1 MGSPFADEAR
11 QAIGEVVAIF
21 GDDQGFLYEPML
33 QAAGDRPIADPQRP
47 ALQIKGALLA
57 RPLTVEPI
65 APHQPRDTALAT
77 SSQRFRFTMQG
88 GSESVLGYR
97 ARAGDRL
104 TRLSDRAVFQVQNI
118 LDDDIARLSCDVFR
132 RSVAKA

>member
-11 QAIGEVVAIF
+11 QAIGEVVTIF
-21 GDDQGFLYEPML
+21 GDDKEFLYEPML
-33 QAAGDRPIADPQRP
+33 QSAGDRPIADPQRP

-57 RPLTVEPI
+57 RPLTAEPVS
-65 APHQPRDTALAT
+65 PHEPSKAVHSTA
-77 SSQRFRFTMQG
+77 SQRFRFTMQG
-88 GSESVLGYR
+88 GSEAVLGYR
-97 ARAGDRL
+97 AKNGDRL

-132 RSVAKA
+132 RATAQK